1 MNRLEFY
8 EYYWDKTMKNFPYT
22 GNRII
27 RKKDRLPSTIIH
39 YLIFILSWFLLLI
52 KLEWWIC
59 LIIIGIIDLYCIFY
73 ITLCLESNIIIVE
86 KLYRLSKRNDIYSIV
101 LISIL
106 KNGYDTFMKKYLSN
120 ISKLRLSWIQNSL
133 FNYYLKYDIKI
144 DYLDNKIKFKIRK
157 NKIKVVYKD
166 NIRIFNKQYIT
177 IKDLFNDIRIY
188 ITSLNESN

>member
-8 EYYWDKTMKNFPYT
+8 EYYWDKTMRNFPYT

-144 DYLDNKIKFKIRK
+144 DYLNNKIKFKIRK
-157 NKIKVVYKD
+157 YKIKVVYKD

>member
-120 ISKLRLSWIQNSL
+120 ISKLRLSWIGNSL

-188 ITSLNESN
+188 IRSLNESN

>member
-8 EYYWDKTMKNFPYT
+8 EYYWDKTMRNFPYT

-59 LIIIGIIDLYCIFY
+59 LIIIGLIDLYCIFY

-106 KNGYDTFMKKYLSN
+106 KNGYDTFIKKYLSN

>member
-8 EYYWDKTMKNFPYT
+8 EYYWDKTMRNFPYT

-59 LIIIGIIDLYCIFY
+59 LIIIGLIDLYCIFY

-144 DYLDNKIKFKIRK
+144 DYLNNKIKFKIRK